1 MANYDNTPW
10 DDGVYETGH
19 TRPPK
24 SRGGLIAVL
33 LICMIFLTGLVT
45 VMGLMNIRMF
55 RQLTAAQEE
64 TAPAISF
71 DQDETEDAGDLL
83 TPIELEESPTSP
95 PNVPEAEGLSLQE
108 IYRQCIASVVSIT
121 SSSGSTTS
129 TGTGVILSEDGYIV
143 TNYHVIEG
151 GTRIT
156 VLLHDDR
163 EFSAW
168 IVGSDPATDL
178 AVLKIEAD
186 DLTGATFGDSDVLQV
201 GDSVAAIG
209 DPLGI
214 EYRGTMTNGIISAIN
229 RNMNIDG
236 RLMNLI
242 QTNAALNS
250 GNSGGPLINSHGQ
263 VIGINTVKIGAFTDK
278 AGVEGIGFAIP
289 SATVTDIVNQII
301 EMGYVSGRPSIG
313 FSGEGIS
320 LFYQRF
326 YRLPSGM
333 YITDITPG
341 SNAEQVGLQVG
352 DILISVDGTK
362 VYNQSDLDTLLYG
375 YAAGDT
381 VTIIIYRGGYT
392 MQASLTLEEAGSMG

>member
-229 RNMNIDG
+229 RNMSIDG

-333 YITDITPG
+333 YITDIAPG
-341 SNAEQVGLQVG
+341 SNAEQVGLQEG

-362 VYNQSDLDTLLYG
+362 VYDQSDLDTLLYG

-392 MQASLTLEEAGSMG
+392 MQASLTLEEAGNVG

>member
-121 SSSGSTTS
+121 SSSGSGTS

-143 TNYHVIEG
+143 TNYHVIEN

-168 IVGSDPATDL
+168 IVGSAPATDL

-229 RNMNIDG
+229 RNMSIDG

-250 GNSGGPLINSHGQ
+250 GNSGGPLINSCGQ

-313 FSGEGIS
+313 FSGESIS

-341 SNAEQVGLQVG
+341 SNAEQVGLQEG

-362 VYNQSDLDTLLYG
+362 VYDQSDLDTLLYG

-392 MQASLTLEEAGSMG
+392 MQASLTLEEAGNVG

>member
-108 IYRQCIASVVSIT
+108 IYRQCIVSVVSIT
-121 SSSGSTTS
+121 SSSGSGTS

-229 RNMNIDG
+229 RNMSIDG

-250 GNSGGPLINSHGQ
+250 GNSGGPLINSCGQ

-313 FSGEGIS
+313 FSGESIS

-341 SNAEQVGLQVG
+341 SNAEQVGLQEG
-352 DILISVDGTK
+352 DILISVDDTRI
-362 VYNQSDLDTLLYG
+362 YDQSDLDTLLYG
-375 YAAGDT
+375 YSAGDT

>member
-229 RNMNIDG
+229 RNMSIDG

-250 GNSGGPLINSHGQ
+250 GNSGGPLINSYGQ

-341 SNAEQVGLQVG
+341 SNAEQVGLEVG

-392 MQASLTLEEAGSMG
+392 MQASLTLEEAGNVG

>member
-108 IYRQCIASVVSIT
+108 IYRQCIVSVVSIT
-121 SSSGSTTS
+121 SSSGSGTS

-151 GTRIT
+151 GTRNT

-229 RNMNIDG
+229 RNMSIDG

-341 SNAEQVGLQVG
+341 SNAEQVGLQEG

-392 MQASLTLEEAGSMG
+392 MQASLTLEEAGNVG

>member
-121 SSSGSTTS
+121 SSSGSGTS

-341 SNAEQVGLQVG
+341 SNAEQVGLQEG

>member
-108 IYRQCIASVVSIT
+108 IYRQCIVSVVSIT
-121 SSSGSTTS
+121 SSSGSSTS

-143 TNYHVIEG
+143 TNYHVIEN

-229 RNMNIDG
+229 RNMSIDG

-313 FSGEGIS
+313 FSGESIS

-341 SNAEQVGLQVG
+341 SNAEQVGLQEG

-362 VYNQSDLDTLLYG
+362 VYDQSDLDTLLYG

-392 MQASLTLEEAGSMG
+392 MQASLTLEEAGSVG

>member
-121 SSSGSTTS
+121 SSSGSSTS

-229 RNMNIDG
+229 RNMSIDG

-250 GNSGGPLINSHGQ
+250 GNSGGPLINSYGQ

-341 SNAEQVGLQVG
+341 SNAEQVGLQEG

-362 VYNQSDLDTLLYG
+362 VYDQSDLDTLLYG

-392 MQASLTLEEAGSMG
+392 MQASLTLEEAGNVG

>member
-19 TRPPK
+19 SRPPK

-45 VMGLMNIRMF
+45 AMGLMNIKMF
-55 RQLTAAQEE
+55 RQLTSAQEE
-64 TAPAISF
+64 TVPAISF
-71 DQDETEDAGDLL
+71 DQEATEDAEDLL
-83 TPIELEESPTSP
+83 KPIELEESPTSP
-95 PNVPEAEGLSLQE
+95 PNTPEAEGLSLQE
-108 IYRQCIASVVSIT
+108 IYEQCIGSVVSIT
-121 SSSGSTTS
+121 SSSGSGTS

-143 TNYHVIEG
+143 TNYHVIENG
-151 GTRIT
+151 VRIT

-186 DLTGATFGDSDVLQV
+186 GLTGAQFGDSDVLRV
-201 GDSVAAIG
+201 GDSVVAIG

-214 EYRGTMTNGIISAIN
+214 EYRGTMTDGIISAIN

-250 GNSGGPLINSHGQ
+250 GNSGGPLINSCGQ

-289 SATVTDIVNQII
+289 STTVTDIVNQII
-301 EMGYVSGRPSIG
+301 ETGYVSGRPSIG
-313 FSGEGIS
+313 FTGESIS
-320 LFYQRF
+320 LFYQRY

-341 SNAEQVGLQVG
+341 SYAEQVGLQEG
-352 DILISVDGTK
+352 DILISVDDTRI
-362 VYNQSDLDTLLYG
+362 YEPSDLDTLLYG

-392 MQASLTLEEAGSMG
+392 MQADLVLEEAGSMG

>member
-229 RNMNIDG
+229 RNMSIDG

-250 GNSGGPLINSHGQ
+250 GNSGGPLINSYGQ

-341 SNAEQVGLQVG
+341 SNAEQVGLEVG

>member
-121 SSSGSTTS
+121 SSSGSGTS

-143 TNYHVIEG
+143 TNYHVIED

-250 GNSGGPLINSHGQ
+250 GNSGGPLINSYGQ

-341 SNAEQVGLQVG
+341 SNAEQVGLQEG

-362 VYNQSDLDTLLYG
+362 VYDQSDLDTLLYG

-392 MQASLTLEEAGSMG
+392 MQASLTLEEAGNVG

>member
-250 GNSGGPLINSHGQ
+250 GNSGGPLINSYGQ

-341 SNAEQVGLQVG
+341 SNAEQVGLEVG

-381 VTIIIYRGGYT
+381 VPIIIYRGGYT
-392 MQASLTLEEAGSMG
+392 MQARLTLEEAGNVG